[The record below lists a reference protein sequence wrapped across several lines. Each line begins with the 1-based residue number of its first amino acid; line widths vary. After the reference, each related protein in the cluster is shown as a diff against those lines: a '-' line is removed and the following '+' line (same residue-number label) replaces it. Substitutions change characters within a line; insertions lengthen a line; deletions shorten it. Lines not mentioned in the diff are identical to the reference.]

1 MIPESQASLDACGI
15 LFPSV
20 TTKSVSRHYQRNVSQ
35 EAKMSGLKIILKV
48 QFMFIIK
55 INCLQTFLE
64 LFCSVHLVI
73 EGCHPVSKV
82 SVLEIS

>member
-1 MIPESQASLDACGI
+1 
-15 LFPSV
+15 
-20 TTKSVSRHYQRNVSQ
+20 
-35 EAKMSGLKIILKV
+35 MSGLKIILKV